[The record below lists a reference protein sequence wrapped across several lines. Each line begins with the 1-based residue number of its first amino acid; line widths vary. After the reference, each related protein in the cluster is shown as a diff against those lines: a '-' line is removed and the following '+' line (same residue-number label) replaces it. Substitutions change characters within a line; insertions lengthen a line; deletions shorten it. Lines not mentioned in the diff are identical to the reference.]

1 VKSLH
6 QYLTEDHE
14 RLDGLLAACLRHDRT
29 VDAVAYAQFRAG
41 LLRHIGIEEKILFP
55 SIRVQRGK
63 SALLEQLHRDH
74 AALAALLVPPPTATE
89 VETIRAILAE
99 HNPLEENDG
108 GLYDIAEEIAG
119 DALEAV
125 LSAAQGAPD
134 VTLAAH
140 FDTPVTRRSIEQ
152 LLKERK
158 GK

>member
-1 VKSLH
+1 VKTLH
-6 QYLTEDHE
+6 EYLTRDHE
-14 RLDGLLAACLRHDRT
+14 RLDALL
-29 VDAVAYAQFRAG
+29 DASVRRDGTIDPAPYTQFRAG

-55 SIRVQRGK
+55 SVRMERGR
-63 SALLEQLHRDH
+63 SALIEQLHRDH
-74 AALAALLVPPPTATE
+74 AALAALLVPPPSTTE

-119 DALEAV
+119 DALEALLV
-125 LSAAQGAPD
+125 AAQGTPD
-134 VTLAAH
+134 VALAAH
-140 FDTPVTRRSIEQ
+140 FDTTVTRRSIEQ